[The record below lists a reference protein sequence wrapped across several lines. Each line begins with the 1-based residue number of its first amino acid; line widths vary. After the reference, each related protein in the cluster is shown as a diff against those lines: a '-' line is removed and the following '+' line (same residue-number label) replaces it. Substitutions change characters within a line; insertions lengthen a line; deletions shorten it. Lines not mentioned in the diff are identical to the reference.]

1 LCWTSQEIC
10 LNRSR
15 STDEEPSMYIAA
27 SLRRTV
33 IEIVGVLLALAI
45 PIGAAIADG
54 DASSR
59 QGALRICADPNNMPF
74 SNENEDGFEN
84 RLARL
89 VGAALGRNISYLW
102 SAQHRGF
109 IRRTLKAGDCDILM
123 GVPALLDAVETTHP
137 YYGSTYVF
145 VSRADR
151 HLDITSI
158 RDPQLRSLRIGIQ
171 LVGDNG
177 FNTPPA
183 HAIAAQGITAN
194 VMGYTLYGDYGLANP
209 PAAIIGAVANGD
221 IDVAAV
227 WGPLAG
233 YFAKH
238 SDVALTVTPIE
249 NTDEFAPLT
258 FRFDIAMGVRKG
270 DHALRNQL
278 DAFIAR
284 DQPAITEILRS
295 YGVPLVS
302 THTSPSSQ

>member
-1 LCWTSQEIC
+1 
-10 LNRSR
+10 
-15 STDEEPSMYIAA
+15 MYIAPL
-27 SLRRTV
+27 LRRRA
-33 IEIVGVLLALAI
+33 IGIIGAPLALAI
-45 PIGAAIADG
+45 LIGAAVAEG
-54 DASSR
+54 DTSSR
-59 QGALRICADPNNMPF
+59 QGTLRICADPNNMPF
-74 SNENEDGFEN
+74 SNQNEDGFEN

-89 VGAALGRNISYLW
+89 VGTALGQDISYLW

-123 GVPALLDAVETTHP
+123 GVPKLLDMVETTRP
-137 YYGSTYVF
+137 YYGSSYVF
-145 VSRADR
+145 ISRADR

-158 RDPQLRSLRIGIQ
+158 RDPRLRSLRIGIQ

-194 VMGYTLYGDYGLANP
+194 VTGYTLYGDYGSPNP
-209 PAAIIGAVANGD
+209 PAAIISAVASGEID
-221 IDVAAV
+221 IAAV

-233 YFAKH
+233 YFAKR
-238 SDVALTVTPIE
+238 SDIAMTVTPIE

-270 DHALRNQL
+270 DRRLRDQL

-284 DQPAITEILRS
+284 DQAMITEILQS
-295 YGVPLVS
+295 YGVPLVN
-302 THTSPSSQ
+302 THMSPSSQ